1 MVELIWVTPNCEQLI
16 VEMAR
21 VSNKQNQKNKET
33 GPGLLS
39 YLIKHK
45 HWSPLEMGNMC
56 VHIETERDISAQ
68 ILRHRSFT
76 FQEFSSRYAKMP
88 AAELPK
94 FRRQDVK
101 NRQNSID
108 DIDELILDEINDKV
122 AVQLG
127 STYNLYQE
135 LLDIGV
141 AKECAR
147 RILPL
152 NTPTDLYMNGTL
164 RSWVHYIDLRCD
176 NGSQLEHQEL
186 AKEIK
191 VIFKQ
196 QFPIIAE
203 AVWPATPQIEATSVK
218 NV

>member
-88 AAELPK
+88 PAELPK
-94 FRRQDVK
+94 FRRQDLK

-108 DIDELILDEINDKV
+108 DIDDLILDEINDKV

-164 RSWVHYIDLRCD
+164 RSWVHYIDLRCA
-176 NGSQLEHQEL
+176 NGTQLEHQEI

-218 NV
+218 NL